1 LITIVYGKIMAAPQ
15 IPLGQIITAMDRKD
29 RDFYDNLS
37 EELKKKFSPFIML
50 KYSASLGPPNNFN
63 RHLPLP
69 TPDMM
74 NYYLQ
79 ATNYHANKHMFDL
92 AKHPK
97 LQWLMLT
104 TVSPAMGDQSHVWI
118 KGKPKPKN
126 VNAPIKK
133 QLLELFP
140 FMKEDDVDVLSTL
153 TTKKELRQYVKD
165 HGES

>member
-1 LITIVYGKIMAAPQ
+1 MAAPQ
-15 IPLGQIITAMDRKD
+15 IPLNQILNAMDRKD

-37 EELKKKFSPFIML
+37 DELKKKFSPFIML
-50 KYSASLGPPNNFN
+50 KYGASVYGS
-63 RHLPLP
+63 
-69 TPDMM
+69 PDLED
-74 NYYLQ
+74 YYI
-79 ATNYHANKHMFDL
+79 ASTNKHANGNMFDL

-104 TVSPAMGDQSHVWI
+104 TISPGIGTQNHKWI

-126 VNAPIKK
+126 VSAPIKK

-140 FMKEDDVDVLSTL
+140 TMKEDDVDVLSTL

>member
-1 LITIVYGKIMAAPQ
+1 LTTIVYGKIMAAPQ
-15 IPLGQIITAMDRKD
+15 IPLGQILSAMDRKD

-50 KYSASLGPPNNFN
+50 KYGASVYGSADLE
-63 RHLPLP
+63 
-69 TPDMM
+69 D
-74 NYYLQ
+74 YYITS
-79 ATNYHANKHMFDL
+79 TNKHANKNMFDL

-104 TVSPAMGDQSHVWI
+104 TISPGIGTQNHKWI

-126 VNAPIKK
+126 VSAPIKK

-140 FMKEDDVDVLSTL
+140 TMKEDDVDVLSTL
-153 TTKKELRQYVKD
+153 TTKKELKQYVKD